1 MQFIRFG
8 LLSLL
13 ALAPLS
19 ALAAFKLE
27 PGKSLPPLT
36 ITGEHGG
43 NVKDGGAWDSQSMN
57 GTLNFLV
64 YVDPDDSELND
75 ALVNRLH
82 DEKFPEAHF
91 HSVAIINMAATWKP
105 NAIIMSVLRGK
116 QEKFPR
122 TTYVFDKD
130 RYAAQNW
137 NLTPEGYHVLLVDRD
152 GSIIYEKA
160 GKLEKNE
167 IEKFVDLIKVKVKEA
182 EQAPIAKADTTPSS
196 DAEKA
201 KKSL

>member
-1 MQFIRFG
+1 MKLVRFG

-13 ALAPLS
+13 ALAPFS
-19 ALAAFKLE
+19 SFAAYKLE
-27 PGKSLPPLT
+27 PGKSLPPIT

-43 NVKDGGAWDSQSMN
+43 IVKDGTAWNSQTMN

-75 ALVNRLH
+75 ALINRLH
-82 DEKFPEAHF
+82 DEKFPEAFF

-130 RYAAQNW
+130 RYASQNW

-152 GSIIYEKA
+152 GSVLFEKA
-160 GKLEKNE
+160 GKLEKPE
-167 IEKFVDLIKVKVKEA
+167 IDKFIDLIKGKVKEA
-182 EQAPIAKADTTPSS
+182 EQAPIAKAEPA
-196 DAEKA
+196 AEDKTKKA
-201 KKSL
+201 L

>member
-1 MQFIRFG
+1 MQLIRFG

-19 ALAAFKLE
+19 SFAAFKLE
-27 PGKSLPPLT
+27 PGRSLPPLT
-36 ITGEHGG
+36 ISGEHGG
-43 NVKDGGAWDSQSMN
+43 NVKNGGAWDSQSMN

-82 DEKFPEAHF
+82 DEKFPEAF
-91 HSVAIINMAATWKP
+91 FQSVAIINMAATWKP

-152 GSIIYEKA
+152 GSILYEKA
-160 GKLEKNE
+160 GKLDKGE
-167 IEKFVDLIKVKVKEA
+167 IDKFVDLIKVKIKDA
-182 EQAPIAKADTTPSS
+182 EQAPIAKAEPSP
-196 DAEKA
+196 AEAQKA
-201 KKSL
+201 KKAL